1 MRRRS
6 QRVDFSFFSFTQSRL
21 RSSIFSACR
30 GGLVHASSFILF
42 IVLRKE
48 GLTMKKQSAL
58 QAWIIMLLSLP
69 RGIIAFV
76 VAIAGICISIPLMIV
91 WIGFPLLD
99 MTLRICQWLLGEEER
114 QVNQW
119 LHNESNAHHPQKQQA
134 EQGQQNQQIPYSYEL
149 ADQVHTESYNEQYTG
164 ANNEPE
170 HQATSY
176 KWQGF
181 STLWSMLQDRR
192 SYQGLFY
199 CILQLPVGIINFTFA
214 LVFPLTFI
222 AVMLAP
228 IANYFSLQYF
238 SFDLFEANTSLL
250 TYLLPAL
257 TSFEHS
263 LIVGGVGIVL
273 VLLIP
278 KMIRAFG
285 RVYATWISVIAN

>member
-1 MRRRS
+1 
-6 QRVDFSFFSFTQSRL
+6 
-21 RSSIFSACR
+21 
-30 GGLVHASSFILF
+30 
-42 IVLRKE
+42 
-48 GLTMKKQSAL
+48 MKKQSAL

-69 RGIIAFV
+69 RGIMAFV
-76 VAIAGICISIPLMIV
+76 VAIVGICISLPLMIV

-114 QVNQW
+114 LVNQW
-119 LHNESNAHHPQKQQA
+119 IQNELNANNPKNKQALPEQK
-134 EQGQQNQQIPYSYEL
+134 NQHISYAYEL
-149 ADQVHTESYNEQYTG
+149 VDQVHSEQSNEQYS
-164 ANNEPE
+164 EPYTDQPYTE
-170 HQATSY
+170 LKNQSTSY

-181 STLWSMLQDRR
+181 SRLWSMLQDRR

-238 SFDLFEANTSLL
+238 SFDLFEGNTSLL
-250 TYLLPAL
+250 MYLLPAM
-257 TSFEHS
+257 TTFEHS
-263 LIVGGVGIVL
+263 LIVGAVGIVL

-278 KMIRAFG
+278 TTIRAFG
-285 RVYATWISVIAN
+285 RVYATWIRVIAN

>member
-1 MRRRS
+1 
-6 QRVDFSFFSFTQSRL
+6 
-21 RSSIFSACR
+21 
-30 GGLVHASSFILF
+30 
-42 IVLRKE
+42 
-48 GLTMKKQSAL
+48 MKKQSAL

-76 VAIAGICISIPLMIV
+76 VAIAGICISLPLMIV

-119 LHNESNAHHPQKQQA
+119 LHNESNAHHPHNQKNQQA
-134 EQGQQNQQIPYSYEL
+134 QHKQQNQLNPYSYEL
-149 ADQVHTESYNEQYTG
+149 ADQVHSEQSNQQYSESYNEQYTG
-164 ANNEPE
+164 AYNDLD
-170 HQATSY
+170 HQSTSY

-181 STLWSMLQDRR
+181 SRLWSMLQDRR

-238 SFDLFEANTSLL
+238 SFDLFEGNTSLL

-278 KMIRAFG
+278 TMFRAFG
-285 RVYATWISVIAN
+285 RVYTTWIRIIAN

>member
-1 MRRRS
+1 
-6 QRVDFSFFSFTQSRL
+6 
-21 RSSIFSACR
+21 
-30 GGLVHASSFILF
+30 
-42 IVLRKE
+42 
-48 GLTMKKQSAL
+48 MKKQSAL

-76 VAIAGICISIPLMIV
+76 VAITGICISLPLMIV

-119 LHNESNAHHPQKQQA
+119 LHNESDAHDKHNQKAQQA
-134 EQGQQNQQIPYSYEL
+134 QHKQQNQQNPYSYEL
-149 ADQVHTESYNEQYTG
+149 VDQVHSEQSNQQYSELYNELDY
-164 ANNEPE
+164 
-170 HQATSY
+170 QATSY

-181 STLWSMLQDRR
+181 SSLWSMLQDRR

-238 SFDLFEANTSLL
+238 SFDLFEGNTSLL

-278 KMIRAFG
+278 TMFRAFG
-285 RVYATWISVIAN
+285 RVYTTWIRVITN